1 MSNSNLEQEQE
12 FRKIP
17 SLNFLY
23 EVSSNGKIR
32 NVKSKRILNPYKNNQ
47 GYYMISASIKG
58 VISYKLVHS
67 LVAECWLKRPS
78 FKCEIDHLDRD
89 KTNND
94 FRNLRYVTHSEN
106 NKNRVM
112 FWKHPIDISGPDGVH
127 HFETMKECASFLSE
141 KYGKTYKSIRIRL
154 SMRRSRIF
162 DYDIT
167 YLPCAETVRSSS
179 NEQETVQN

>member
-1 MSNSNLEQEQE
+1 METNLEQGSE
-12 FRKIP
+12 FRKIA

-23 EVSSNGKIR
+23 EINSFGKIR
-32 NVKSKRILNPYKNNQ
+32 NVKSKRVLKPYKNNQ
-47 GYYMISASIKG
+47 GYLMIAASIKG
-58 VISYKLVHS
+58 VVSQKLVHR
-67 LVAECWLKRPS
+67 LVAECWLEHPP
-78 FKCEIDHLDRD
+78 FQCEIDHIDRV

-112 FWKHPIDISGPDGVH
+112 SWKHPIEISGPDGITK
-127 HFETMKECASFLSE
+127 FETMKECAMFLSE
-141 KYGKTYKSIRIRL
+141 KYGKTYKSIRVRL
-154 SMRRSRIF
+154 STRRARIY

-167 YLPCAETVRSSS
+167 YLTCAETVRSGS